1 MPAGFYCFRRRSKFE
16 FNSTASSTASTREMG
31 LWRSRFQHA
40 QNDYELVIRSAKE
53 LEHTLETAFGAS
65 GKSIHE
71 KLSSLPADTLPAPL
85 IKQMRFL
92 ATIRNK
98 LVHERGFDSIPDRPR
113 FIADFEASVLQLE
126 RILKERAA
134 SSGASGQQCSLM

>member
-1 MPAGFYCFRRRSKFE
+1 VE
-16 FNSTASSTASTREMG
+16 EMG

-53 LEHTLETAFGAS
+53 LEHTLETAFGAA

-71 KLSSLPADTLPAPL
+71 KLSSLPPDTLPAPL
-85 IKQMRFL
+85 VKQMRFL

-98 LVHERGFDSIPDRPR
+98 LVHERGFDAIPDRPR

-126 RILKERAA
+126 RILKERA
-134 SSGASGQQCSLM
+134 GASGQQCALM